1 MPSAAILDVD
11 ALLVPIAGE
20 NPAGEALRYA
30 GIYDTIKEA
39 RRADDDLPSGEW
51 SRKKKTADWQAVI
64 RLTTEALTIRSKDL
78 QIAVWLAEALIQ
90 RHGFPGLRDGLHLLW
105 ELQERFWDHLYP
117 ESEDG
122 DPESPRAKLLE
133 WVNDNLSPT
142 LRQIPLTQGTNGE
155 RYSWLRWEE
164 SRKVDDLGRKDQE
177 ALGAALREG
186 KITGEQFDKAVDTT
200 PLEYY
205 QTLFEDLRDSQG
217 EYNTLQQVVDNKFGQ
232 GAPSLRGLK
241 ETLDACQEL
250 VEDILKKRGGLVT
263 EAAPALPGTAPAPQ
277 AAPLVKH
284 DSTRAASSAPL
295 VQGTLPL
302 EPQDRSDALQRLLAV
317 AAYFRRTEPHS
328 PVSYLVQRAV
338 SWANLPLETWLQH
351 VIHDSTTLE
360 SVRETL
366 GLKDSTPSD
375 SQKGGG

>member
-11 ALLVPIAGE
+11 ALLAPIAGE

-51 SRKKKTADWQAVI
+51 KRKTKTADWQAVI
-64 RLTTEALTIRSKDL
+64 RLATEALTTRSKDL
-78 QIAVWLAEALIQ
+78 QITAWLVEALIQ
-90 RHGFPGLRDGLHLLW
+90 RHSFPGLRDGLHLLW

-117 ESEDG
+117 QIEGGDLES
-122 DPESPRAKLLE
+122 RATLLE
-133 WVNDNLSPT
+133 WVNEKLPPI
-142 LRQIPLTQGTNGE
+142 LRQSPLTQGTNGE

-164 SRKVDDLGRKDQE
+164 SRKVDDLGRKDQAAME
-177 ALGAALREG
+177 AALSEG

-205 QTLFEDLRDSQG
+205 QTLFEDLRDSRK
-217 EYNTLQQVVDNKFGQ
+217 EYDALQHVVDDKFGQ
-232 GAPSLRGLK
+232 EGAPSLRGLK

-250 VEDILKKRGGLVT
+250 VEDILNKRGGLVT
-263 EAAPALPGTAPAPQ
+263 EPASAQLDTAPAPQ

-284 DSTRAASSAPL
+284 DSTRAASSAPPI
-295 VQGTLPL
+295 QGGLSL
-302 EPQDRSDALQRLLAV
+302 EPQDRSDAIQRLLAV

-328 PVSYLVQRAV
+328 PVPYLVQRAV
-338 SWANLPLETWLQH
+338 HWANLPLEQWLQY
-351 VIHDSTTLE
+351 VIHDTTSLE
-360 SVRETL
+360 SIRETL
-366 GLKDSTPSD
+366 GLKDSPSSD
-375 SQKGGG
+375 S

>member
-1 MPSAAILDVD
+1 
-11 ALLVPIAGE
+11 
-20 NPAGEALRYA
+20 
-30 GIYDTIKEA
+30 
-39 RRADDDLPSGEW
+39 
-51 SRKKKTADWQAVI
+51 
-64 RLTTEALTIRSKDL
+64 
-78 QIAVWLAEALIQ
+78 LIQ

-117 ESEDG
+117 EIEDG
-122 DPESPRAKLLE
+122 DLELRATLLE
-133 WVNDNLSPT
+133 WVNERLPPT
-142 LRQIPLTQGTNGE
+142 LRQSPLTQGTNGE

-177 ALGAALREG
+177 ALGAALSEG

-205 QTLFEDLRDSQG
+205 QTLFEDLRYSQG

-250 VEDILKKRGGLVT
+250 VEDILKKRGGLVA
-263 EAAPALPGTAPAPQ
+263 EPVHAPPETAPAPQ
-277 AAPLVKH
+277 AAPLVEH

-295 VQGTLPL
+295 IQGTLPL

-328 PVSYLVQRAV
+328 PVPYLVQRAV
-338 SWANLPLETWLQH
+338 HWANLPLEMWLQH

-375 SQKGGG
+375 S